1 MTPYCEPKSFPE
13 LYSIVMKTNSK
24 KNRYWEIFTV
34 LTIIGILCLLLIPE
48 VQQATSG
55 GTRDR
60 FRDQIRKI
68 GAAFAYYHA
77 EHGCFPPAVFTDP
90 DGASQHSWRALI
102 LPQLERSFTHKERR
116 FDYLIDEPWNS
127 AQNESVATQNPDLY
141 HREIRSGQ
149 ADSPST
155 TKLVA
160 IIDDSTLWGKGH
172 RNQLPRL
179 VNDEEKQILLI
190 EIPNPDGLWNE
201 PTDISLNEL
210 FQLIENGV
218 FAHQGTHALFNNGE
232 VTWLSPDDITV
243 QKMRILLTVK

>member
-1 MTPYCEPKSFPE
+1 M
-13 LYSIVMKTNSK
+13 
-24 KNRYWEIFTV
+24 
-34 LTIIGILCLLLIPE
+34 LLIPD

-55 GTRDR
+55 NSTDR

-102 LPQLERSFTHKERR
+102 LPQLERSFTHEERR

-149 ADSPST
+149 ADSPNT

-190 EIPNPDGLWNE
+190 EIPNSGGLWND
-201 PTDISLNEL
+201 PIDISLDDL
-210 FQLIENGV
+210 FKLIENGT
-218 FAHQGTHALFNNGE
+218 FENQGTHALYNNGE

-243 QKMRILLTVK
+243 QNMRKLLTVKNQRLR